1 VNSLLLQNREWL
13 IQPEALQSMATS
25 LRGLSEHEFFPKKA
39 TENPLLTIEDGIG
52 VIAIEGPI
60 LRKPDLIARVF
71 LGATSSEEIGEALR
85 EAAGRQPPFPLP
97 RPALQCILRLR

>member
-1 VNSLLLQNREWL
+1 
-13 IQPEALQSMATS
+13 MATS

-71 LGATSSEEIGEALR
+71 LGATSAEEIGEALR
-85 EAAGRQPPFPLP
+85 EAAGRNDIRPPHSPTPVPVLTVSG
-97 RPALQCILRLR
+97 AAGAKAIS

>member
-1 VNSLLLQNREWL
+1 MNSLLLQNREWL

-60 LRKPDLIARVF
+60 LRKPDLIARRNKLPGIQGINCQQLSFKIF
-71 LGATSSEEIGEALR
+71 LASDFDL
-85 EAAGRQPPFPLP
+85 L
-97 RPALQCILRLR
+97 